1 MTWISVVWSFSFKL
15 NFLKHLLIVVVSSC
29 LLTPLI
35 YLFIHPEVSAP
46 WFCFEKLQEN
56 SCGGFSFWARLQTP
70 AHVFSC
76 EFCEI
81 NKMYFVEKLRT
92 TASEHRIYILLIF
105 VLILRQN
112 RYLPLNSD
120 HLLGKQRTILRYRSQ
135 PSKISYLRF
144 GDIFYFLPSD
154 WLVPRSLSVKSANV
168 GFEDCWSIWNI
179 TCQFT
184 PDFGKKALNSFAI
197 LRSSKI
203 STLLTVI
210 PSLKVDDLSFIFQL
224 VPS

>member
-1 MTWISVVWSFSFKL
+1 MA
-15 NFLKHLLIVVVSSC
+15 VSSY

-35 YLFIHPEVSAP
+35 YLFIHPEAFVR

-56 SCGGFSFWARLQTP
+56 SCGGLRLQTP

-81 NKMYFVEKLRT
+81 NKMCFVEKLRT

-120 HLLGKQRTILRYRSQ
+120 HLLGKQRTMLRYRSQ

-144 GDIFYFLPSD
+144 GDVFYFLPIFMAYIYRPIYSHQVR
-154 WLVPRSLSVKSANV
+154 LIQKSAAKMLSRK
-168 GFEDCWSIWNI
+168 W
-179 TCQFT
+179 Q
-184 PDFGKKALNSFAI
+184 NSQK
-197 LRSSKI
+197 SKNTQT
-203 STLLTVI
+203 SEVN
-210 PSLKVDDLSFIFQL
+210 SKFF
-224 VPS
+224 